1 MPSYRMASRCARAEW
16 RVASRLRRRPRS
28 LRRRARFR
36 QRNMARGRR
45 RSDAARRRL
54 GRHARRARGAA
65 RHAHVAG
72 AVGGVCGVRDAAQ
85 IPVRWGQRC
94 ADGACRLGSHRGR
107 RGRAVTAAGAAQRA
121 ASSVHRVVR
130 LQVRRASC
138 CWPGATRPLSS
149 VAGSHRAKVCARI
162 CRCAR
167 LCIAA
172 CLRQERTARL
182 ALGVRVPHC
191 HDVGADAGA
200 GAPRPTSLRSQVT

>member
-45 RSDAARRRL
+45 RIDAARRRL

-65 RHAHVAG
+65 RRAHVAG
-72 AVGGVCGVRDAAQ
+72 AAGGVCGVRNAAQ

-94 ADGACRLGSHRGR
+94 ADSACRLGSHRGR
-107 RGRAVTAAGAAQRA
+107 RGRAVTAAGEAQRA

-130 LQVRRASC
+130 LQAHRASC
-138 CWPGATRPLSS
+138 FWPGATHPPEQRCGKSS
-149 VAGSHRAKVCARI
+149 C
-162 CRCAR
+162 
-167 LCIAA
+167 
-172 CLRQERTARL
+172 E
-182 ALGVRVPHC
+182 GVRTDSPVREALHRRVSTPGKDC
-191 HDVGADAGA
+191 ETISRRARAA
-200 GAPRPTSLRSQVT
+200 LS